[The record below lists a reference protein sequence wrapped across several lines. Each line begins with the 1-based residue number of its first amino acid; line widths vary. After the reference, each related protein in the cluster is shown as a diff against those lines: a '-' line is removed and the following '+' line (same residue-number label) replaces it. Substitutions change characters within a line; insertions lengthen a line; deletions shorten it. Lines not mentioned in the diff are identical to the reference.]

1 MNLKQSRRKN
11 GRVYL
16 SIEKAYRDK
25 DGKPRAKTIKSLVFF
40 ARPISLFVQSGF
52 CSAPD
57 REFYAL

>member
-1 MNLKQSRRKN
+1 LFKPEENYSRDRVSLTIIKQYFAEYEIAQEFIRRME
-11 GRVYL
+11 L
-16 SIEKAYRDK
+16 
-25 DGKPRAKTIKSLVFF
+25 FF

>member
-1 MNLKQSRRKN
+1 MPGEQK
-11 GRVYL
+11 
-16 SIEKAYRDK
+16 
-25 DGKPRAKTIKSLVFF
+25 KTLDTWSGVFCDANRSKTLFF

>member
-1 MNLKQSRRKN
+1 MPPLPVVVNLDILKNNLLSR
-11 GRVYL
+11 V
-16 SIEKAYRDK
+16 SILEMVKV
-25 DGKPRAKTIKSLVFF
+25 GVFF

>member
-1 MNLKQSRRKN
+1 M
-11 GRVYL
+11 
-16 SIEKAYRDK
+16 A
-25 DGKPRAKTIKSLVFF
+25 IKSILTNQEDFTGEFPVFF

>member
-1 MNLKQSRRKN
+1 MRK
-11 GRVYL
+11 R
-16 SIEKAYRDK
+16 IEGVAERL
-25 DGKPRAKTIKSLVFF
+25 LVFF